1 MSKKIVINV
10 PNKEKPNLSNL
21 FHIYMSKKADDEM
34 ESLKLWREYMDY
46 AFPGWDEGDGENDM
60 DGDVVFPPYK
70 SNKGKKHKHKSY
82 KSKKKGKN
90 FDINTPYEGEEDEY
104 NLDDIHCVDDFHEEH
119 KEIWFYLDYRCKE
132 DRLEFNTISEF
143 ESYCDSM
150 GYLLDGAV
158 MYEMSWRYESHCCL
172 DPNSAKSGLFEI
184 VSCYSYGE
192 LFYEVCDEYE
202 LSNID

>member
-1 MSKKIVINV
+1 
-10 PNKEKPNLSNL
+10 
-21 FHIYMSKKADDEM
+21 
-34 ESLKLWREYMDY
+34 MDY
-46 AFPGWDEGDGENDM
+46 AFPGWDEGDDDM

-82 KSKKKGKN
+82 KSKKKGKK

-150 GYLLDGAV
+150 GYLLNSAV
-158 MYEMSWRYESHCCL
+158 IYEMSWRYESHCCL
-172 DPNSAKSGLFEI
+172 DPSSAKDGLFEV